1 MFRAAEDG
9 PMMAQANV
17 GSGHEHFREED
28 WLDFAREVGDRE
40 HRARVA
46 QHLEA
51 GCSECEQT
59 FRLWAAVLS
68 VADQATEAG
77 PPEFLLGRMKDRFS
91 SPRRKKLG
99 QRIGER
105 IAAQAALVFDSFR
118 QPMLAGM
125 RASAGVPVRQLLYK
139 AGRYTIKL
147 QVEPGEE
154 RLSIVG
160 QILDDKDPSG
170 GMRDIAVLALRGSK
184 TLDRTVTNPLGEFH
198 LEPEARGKLQLSVD
212 VPEIGTF
219 TVEPPRRTAKSEEDT
234 EAAGRAAEGTG
245 RKKARLR

>member
-1 MFRAAEDG
+1 
-9 PMMAQANV
+9 MMAQANV

-51 GCSECEQT
+51 GCAQCEQT

-68 VADQATEAG
+68 VADQATQGG
-77 PPEFLLGRMKDRFS
+77 PPEFVLGRMKERFS
-91 SPRRKKLG
+91 AQRRKKL
-99 QRIGER
+99 GER

-118 QPMLAGM
+118 QPLLAGM
-125 RASAGVPVRQLLYK
+125 RASSGTPVRQLLYK
-139 AGRYTIKL
+139 AGRFTIKL
-147 QVEPGEE
+147 QVEPGAVEE
-154 RLSIVG
+154 RVSIIG
-160 QILDDKDPSG
+160 QIVDDQDPSE

-198 LEPEARGKLQLSVD
+198 LEPEASGKLQLSVD

-219 TVEPPRRTAKSEEDT
+219 TVESPRRTAKRETDT
-234 EAAGRAAEGTG
+234 EAKATEGTG
-245 RKKARLR
+245 RSKKARPR